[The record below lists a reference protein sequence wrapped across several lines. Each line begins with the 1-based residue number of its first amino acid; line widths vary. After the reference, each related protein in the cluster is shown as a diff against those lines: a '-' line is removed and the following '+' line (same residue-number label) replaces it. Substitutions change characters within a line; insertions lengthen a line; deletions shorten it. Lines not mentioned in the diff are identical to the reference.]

1 MLKEKANMFSV
12 ALRKEPIVTPKE
24 ENSLMKVSAHIST
37 DKTNLSPF
45 ENITNPRRPHKLSTD
60 FTAAFR
66 WQKRRSAAN
75 FGQLQQKSSCLNSN
89 QSVNCPLPGL

>member
-24 ENSLMKVSAHIST
+24 ENSLMKVSALIST

-45 ENITNPRRPHKLSTD
+45 ENITNPRRPHSSPRISRQLSD
-60 FTAAFR
+60 GRNA
-66 WQKRRSAAN
+66 
-75 FGQLQQKSSCLNSN
+75 GVQQTL
-89 QSVNCPLPGL
+89 VNYNRNPLA